1 MELSVD
7 RVSYERAWRN
17 AGGGPNLPPAFTDQT
32 SGRVWV
38 LLGQDDSL
46 LMFHESIHQL
56 SIRTGAR
63 PRFIARF
70 GDFLEEGITEGL
82 TRRHLGPQAVRNSYD
97 RHVRF
102 IEMMESR
109 MGVPMQ
115 TIERAYIDGELG
127 PLEAAIRAGLNGD
140 RDLAASF
147 MMSLR
152 NIGYEV
158 GDTVALRDALHIMFV
173 KAPPPI

>member
-1 MELSVD
+1 
-7 RVSYERAWRN
+7 
-17 AGGGPNLPPAFTDQT
+17 
-32 SGRVWV
+32 
-38 LLGQDDSL
+38 
-46 LMFHESIHQL
+46 
-56 SIRTGAR
+56 
-63 PRFIARF
+63 
-70 GDFLEEGITEGL
+70 
-82 TRRHLGPQAVRNSYD
+82 
-97 RHVRF
+97 
-102 IEMMESR
+102 